1 MARWSEEDLTIAIEF
16 YETCPERMH
25 TDSHDKCV
33 ELARLL
39 GRTPGALD
47 RIIRN
52 IKYADGAGAGLE
64 HASELIYE
72 LVGRPRKTLLQQAA
86 VIRQNRGWPPLDC
99 SD

>member
-1 MARWSEEDLTIAIEF
+1 MARWSEEDLIIGIEF

-25 TDSHDKCV
+25 TDSHSKCAD
-33 ELARLL
+33 LAGLL

-52 IKYADGAGAGLE
+52 IKYADGGGAGLE
-64 HASELIYE
+64 HASDLIYE
-72 LVGRPRKTLLQQAA
+72 LVGRPRQALLKQAA
-86 VIRQNRGWPPLDC
+86 AIRQNRGWPPLDC